1 MTLSGM
7 IKQLEDI
14 MRTDS
19 GIDGTAQRLSQIVWL
34 LFLKVFDES
43 EMDGEL
49 LIDYE
54 PVIPEGYCWRDW
66 ANPDAEKDQTTGE
79 ELIDFVNNKLFPVL
93 RGEPITTDDG
103 ATVIPFDN
111 DSDRAALVR
120 KFMTRSHNYAANG
133 IALRNVVNL
142 ISTVDLS
149 DVEQTHE
156 FNNMYETLL
165 KSLQSAG
172 RAGEFYTPRAIT
184 QFAVR
189 HVNPQI
195 GDVVADYACGTGG
208 FLVDALRHLEKMVSH
223 FQGNQ
228 VDAMEKVHRNLIG
241 GEFKP
246 LPYMLCVTNLLL
258 NDVDYPRIRF
268 GDSLTE
274 KNFTD
279 YDGQD
284 ELQVDCIVMNPPY
297 GGIAS
302 DGDKRA
308 FPADLRSSE
317 TADLFMAMIL
327 GRLRQDGRAAVV
339 LPDGF
344 LFGNDGAK
352 LAIKKRLL
360 RECNLHTII
369 RLPESVFAPYTS
381 ITTNILFFDKTHS
394 TQETWF
400 YRFDKP
406 EGYKHF
412 SKTKPLLP
420 KHMEVIDEW
429 WENRVAIPDPEVSG
443 AWKAQKYSVEELE
456 ANGFNFDL
464 CGYPHEEE
472 EILPPDELI
481 ADYRTKRAGLDQRI
495 DEQLDAICK
504 LLGIGVDAQ

>member
-1 MTLSGM
+1 MTLTAM

-14 MRTDS
+14 MRADT

-34 LFLKVFDES
+34 LFLKVFDYNE
-43 EMDGEL
+43 EVNEIL
-49 LIDYE
+49 EEDYT
-54 PVIPEGYCWRDW
+54 PVIPNGYRWRDW
-66 ANPDAEKDQTTGE
+66 ANPESKKDQLTDE
-79 ELIDFVNNKLFPVL
+79 KLIAFVNNMLFPVL
-93 RGEPITTDDG
+93 RGEPITNELG
-103 ATVIPFDN
+103 EREVLFASEEP
-111 DSDRAALVR
+111 RAQLV
-120 KFMTRSHNYAANG
+120 KDFMARSHNYAANG
-133 IALRNVVNL
+133 IQLRKVINVINE
-142 ISTVDLS
+142 VDLE
-149 DVEQTHE
+149 DVEETHE
-156 FNNMYETLL
+156 FNNIYETLL

-184 QFAVR
+184 SFAVR
-189 HVNPQI
+189 HVDPHI
-195 GDVVADYACGTGG
+195 DDIVADYACGTGG
-208 FLVDALRHLEKMVSH
+208 FLVDALKHLEVQLRESDRDPID
-223 FQGNQ
+223 QQ
-228 VDAMEKVHRNLIG
+228 EIIQRSLIG

-258 NDVDYPRIRF
+258 HGIKDPQIHF

-274 KNFTD
+274 ARIMDIPDDKFA
-279 YDGQD
+279 
-284 ELQVDCIVMNPPY
+284 DCIVMNPPY
-297 GGIAS
+297 GGVAT
-302 DGDKRA
+302 DMDKDY
-308 FPADLRSSE
+308 FPANLRSSE
-317 TADLFMAMIL
+317 TADLFMAMIIA
-327 GRLRQDGRAAVV
+327 RLREGGRAAVV

-344 LFGNDGAK
+344 LFGTDGPK
-352 LAIKKRLL
+352 LEIKRQLL

-381 ITTNILFFDKTHS
+381 ITTNILFFDKTQS
-394 TQETWF
+394 TRETWF

-429 WENRVAIPDPEVSG
+429 WDNREAIPDPDVNG

-481 ADYRTKRAGLDQRI
+481 ADYKSQRASLDREI
-495 DEQLDAICK
+495 DEKLAAICE
-504 LLGIGVDAQ
+504 LLGIGVDAE

>member
-1 MTLSGM
+1 MTLSAM

-14 MRTDS
+14 MRADT

-34 LFLKVFDES
+34 LFLKVFDYNE
-43 EMDGEL
+43 EVNE
-49 LIDYE
+49 IEEEDYA
-54 PVIPEGYCWRDW
+54 PVIPEGYRWRDW
-66 ANPDAEKDQTTGE
+66 ANPESTKDQRTDDDLT
-79 ELIDFVNNKLFPVL
+79 DFVNNKLFPVL
-93 RGEPITTDDG
+93 RGEPITDELG
-103 ATVIPFDN
+103 EREVLFASEAP
-111 DSDRAALVR
+111 RARLV
-120 KFMTRSHNYAANG
+120 KNFMDRSHNYSANG
-133 IALRNVVNL
+133 IQLRKVINVINEVNL
-142 ISTVDLS
+142 E
-149 DVEQTHE
+149 DVEETHE
-156 FNNMYETLL
+156 FNNVYETLL

-184 QFAVR
+184 SFAVR
-189 HVNPQI
+189 HVNPHI

-208 FLVDALRHLEKMVSH
+208 FLVDAHKYLETQLREA
-223 FQGNQ
+223 
-228 VDAMEKVHRNLIG
+228 DADPVKRQDIIQKSLIG

-258 NDVDYPRIRF
+258 HRVKEPQIRF

-274 KNFTD
+274 VRIMDIPEDK
-279 YDGQD
+279 
-284 ELQVDCIVMNPPY
+284 LADCIVMNPPY
-297 GGIAS
+297 GGVATAA
-302 DGDKRA
+302 DKDF
-308 FPADLRSSE
+308 FPSNLRSSE
-317 TADLFMAMIL
+317 TADLFMAMIIA
-327 GRLRQDGRAAVV
+327 RLREDGRAAVV

-344 LFGNDGAK
+344 LFGTDGPK
-352 LAIKKRLL
+352 LEIKRRLL

-381 ITTNILFFDKTHS
+381 ITTNILFFDKTQS

-400 YRFDKP
+400 YRFDMP

-429 WENRVAIPDPEVSG
+429 WDNRVAIADPDVSG

-481 ADYRTKRAGLDQRI
+481 ADYRSQRASLDREI
-495 DEQLDAICK
+495 DEKLAAICA
-504 LLGIGVDAQ
+504 LLGIGGDAE